1 VPLVGGHRQ
10 VLVSAVKLALLERI
24 EAWLATGRR
33 DPRGLLVELEV
44 EDRAAVEVVT
54 EAEVGAVDSKLESF
68 LDVDTPADY
77 DRVCQQLTYGK
88 RDESPYTSRS

>member
-1 VPLVGGHRQ
+1 MTHPLSGDAIVARLQSLARHTDVPGEMTRLSLSPAH
-10 VLVSAVKLALLERI
+10 
-24 EAWLATGRR
+24 
-33 DPRGLLVELEV
+33 
-44 EDRAAVEVVT
+44 RAAVEVVT